1 MAKPINIFFV
11 GDINGKPGMT
21 LVSTLLKQY
30 IQKYEIDF
38 CVVNGENVTEGK
50 GIDEADAKTLFELG
64 VHVITTGNHLWDRW
78 QAKALISKERN
89 ILRPLNY
96 PKENPGNG
104 FVLYDL
110 KEKGRIGV
118 INLQGR
124 TFMQT
129 IDDPFKTAD
138 WALSRIEKDTK
149 VVLIDMHAEATAEKM
164 ALAWHLDGRVSVV
177 VGTHTHIPTSDAR
190 ILPKGTAYI
199 TDVGMSGPYDSVI
212 GMKKE
217 IAIRRFQFQTPY
229 KFELAEHDVRM
240 CAVYI
245 QVDTETGKATKI
257 EQVIFPSFQSYCF
270 NYKSR

>member
-1 MAKPINIFFV
+1 VAKLLNIFFV

-21 LVSTLLKQY
+21 LISSLLKQY
-30 IQKYEIDF
+30 IQKYDIDF
-38 CVVNGENVTEGK
+38 CAVNGENATEGK
-50 GIDEADAKTLFELG
+50 GIDEADAKALFELG

-110 KEKGRIGV
+110 KEKGHVGV

-124 TFMQT
+124 TYMQT
-129 IDDPFKTAD
+129 IDDPFKAAD

-149 VVLIDMHAEATAEKM
+149 VILIDMHAEATAEKM
-164 ALAWHLDGRVSVV
+164 ALAWHLDGRVSAF

-240 CAVYI
+240 CAVFI
-245 QVDTETGKATKI
+245 QVDAESGKAVKI
-257 EQVIFPSFQSYCF
+257 EQIVFPSFQ
-270 NYKSR
+270 